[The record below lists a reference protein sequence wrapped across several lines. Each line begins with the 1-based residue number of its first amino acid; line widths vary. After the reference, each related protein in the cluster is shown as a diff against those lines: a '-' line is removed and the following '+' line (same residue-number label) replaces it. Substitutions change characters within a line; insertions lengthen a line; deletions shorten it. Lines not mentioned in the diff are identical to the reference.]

1 MRNDPLIGEIIAD
14 RFKVVSLIGEGGTGR
29 VYLAEHNVLERL
41 FAIKVLRPE
50 LISDQTAAERF
61 RREARAA
68 SRMQHRNI
76 VYISDFG
83 ALADD
88 RLYLVMEYIPGEELA
103 TVLHREGALPP
114 PRAAQIL
121 LQVVDALDYAHEQG
135 VVHRDLKAENVLLT
149 QERRKTDVVKI
160 LDFGLAKILEGT
172 GRLDTL
178 SAKGQVFG
186 TPEYISPEQIVG
198 DPVDPRTDIY
208 SIGVLAFEL
217 VVGRTPFTGSLMELL
232 VAHRKT
238 TPPLPSQAAPDRAI
252 PACFDEIVSRAMQ
265 KRPEDRFSTAAEIGR
280 ILGSYLRA
288 TGAGRGPSE
297 VGFDRSPSPAP
308 PPTLSAPAG
317 PTAPKPGA
325 APATSSPFA
334 LASSDPDQATAS
346 ARQRIRNHVRHAA
359 AVLQARGASPAWFSQ
374 ALNSLQQMET
384 QLQDVETQ
392 LTSLETR
399 SEELDLSGR
408 EQESQLRYAII
419 ELGME
424 KSRLQ
429 QDAASGGEKPYLP
442 EIADLSYQVGELERR
457 LATVA
462 RDREAQLD
470 AADQRIL
477 ELRRQME
484 DQAAA
489 RARSEDALLAQLL
502 SLRTHVAALPEVQQD
517 FIQID
522 ALLSLV
528 QQQPPAT
535 TR

>member
-1 MRNDPLIGEIIAD
+1 MRSDPLIGEIIAD
-14 RFKVVSLIGEGGTGR
+14 RFKVISPIGEGGTGR
-29 VYLAEHNVLERL
+29 VYLAEHNVLERP

-50 LISDQTAAERF
+50 LITDHTAAERF

-103 TVLHREGALPP
+103 VVLHREGPLPP
-114 PRAAQIL
+114 VRAARIL

-172 GRLDTL
+172 GGMDTL
-178 SAKGQVFG
+178 SSKGQVFG

-238 TPPLPSQAAPDRAI
+238 TPPLPSQAAPDRGI
-252 PACFDEIVSRAMQ
+252 PACFDEIVGRAMQ
-265 KRPEDRFSTAAEIGR
+265 KRPEDRFSTAADVLR
-280 ILGSYLRA
+280 VLQTYLRSV
-288 TGAGRGPSE
+288 GAGRSPSE
-297 VGFDRSPSPAP
+297 LGAARATDSPPSAASGTSAGAGAPAP
-308 PPTLSAPAG
+308 T
-317 PTAPKPGA
+317 A
-325 APATSSPFA
+325 APATFPPFA
-334 LASSDPDQATAS
+334 PASSDADQSTAS
-346 ARQRIRNHVRHAA
+346 IRQRLRGHVRHAA
-359 AVLQARGASPAWFSQ
+359 TVLQQRGASPAWFSQ
-374 ALNSLQQMET
+374 ALDALVQLEAQAHAME
-384 QLQDVETQ
+384 VE
-392 LTSLETR
+392 LTALEDRT
-399 SEELDLSGR
+399 EELDLAGR

-424 KSRLQ
+424 KSRLRQ
-429 QDAASGGEKPYLP
+429 AGEPGAKQPHLP
-442 EIADLSYQVGELERR
+442 EIADLAYQVGELERR

-462 RDREAQLD
+462 RDREARLD

-477 ELRRQME
+477 ELRRGLE
-484 DQAAA
+484 DLAAA
-489 RARSEDALLAQLL
+489 RARSEEGLLTQLL
-502 SLRTHVAALPEVQQD
+502 SLRAQVASHPDLQQD
-517 FIQID
+517 LAQID
-522 ALLSLV
+522 ALLPLAHDR
-528 QQQPPAT
+528 PPTAT
-535 TR
+535 T